1 MNDLWVDIDTIFR
14 RNPWGPQGN
23 NSPELKM
30 VFIACFNIDELKTFI
45 FESTFLSRFDVP
57 QERIEK
63 LMESDVELMKFGFD
77 WVKLFLTGAGPLTK
91 ARISYK

>member
-1 MNDLWVDIDTIFR
+1 MAF
-14 RNPWGPQGN
+14 
-23 NSPELKM
+23 M
-30 VFIACFNIDELKTFI
+30 ACFNIDELKTFI

-77 WVKLFLTGAGPLTK
+77 WVKFFLTGAGLLPRLPP
-91 ARISYK
+91 A